1 MFYKNQNFTIFFR
14 DGYFATLSCQKFM
27 RWSIKLVNKNVVKIL
42 HAVFWILPKSMDQ
55 KKNYQQVF
63 NQFMT
68 ELHLAACVDP
78 HSFYLSW
85 HHFSWSR
92 TTLSANFCRV
102 KRSFKP
108 YMNKHDSVKEAKA
121 KANNH
126 VTLTCIL
133 SWKSWFTTHLPLL
146 SWNTF
151 THWNEAYYMLSKR
164 KKWGKKTREEGW
176 KESERKKSKLLC
188 HF

>member
-1 MFYKNQNFTIFFR
+1 
-14 DGYFATLSCQKFM
+14 
-27 RWSIKLVNKNVVKIL
+27 
-42 HAVFWILPKSMDQ
+42 
-55 KKNYQQVF
+55 
-63 NQFMT
+63 MT
-68 ELHLAACVDP
+68 EMHLATCVDP

-121 KANNH
+121 KANKH
-126 VTLTCIL
+126 VTLTHIL
-133 SWKSWFTTHLPLL
+133 PWKSWFTTHLPLL

-164 KKWGKKTREEGW
+164 KKWGKKKREKRDGEKVKG
-176 KESERKKSKLLC
+176 KNQNYCVTFKLKTKFYFLRIRPELQKLVLFW
-188 HF
+188 HLDQKAVRPTTHKQLFGLSFSSL

>member
-1 MFYKNQNFTIFFR
+1 
-14 DGYFATLSCQKFM
+14 
-27 RWSIKLVNKNVVKIL
+27 
-42 HAVFWILPKSMDQ
+42 MDQ
-55 KKNYQQVF
+55 KKHYQQVF

-85 HHFSWSR
+85 HHFSWSW
-92 TTLSANFCRV
+92 TTLSANFHRV
-102 KRSFKP
+102 KGSFKP

-126 VTLTCIL
+126 VMLTLIL
-133 SWKSWFTTHLPLL
+133 PWKSWFTTHPPLL

-164 KKWGKKTREEGW
+164 KTWGKKQEKRDGEKVKG
-176 KESERKKSKLLC
+176 KSQNYCVTIKIKTTQNFTFCPCALNFRSLC
-188 HF
+188 YFGIWIRRLWSLQPINGFLV

>member
-1 MFYKNQNFTIFFR
+1 
-14 DGYFATLSCQKFM
+14 M
-27 RWSIKLVNKNVVKIL
+27 RWSIKLVNKKVVTIL
-42 HAVFWILPKSMDQ
+42 HAVFWILLKSMDQ
-55 KKNYQQVF
+55 KKHYQQVF

-85 HHFSWSR
+85 HHFSWSW
-92 TTLSANFCRV
+92 TTLSANFHRV
-102 KRSFKP
+102 KRSLKS

-126 VTLTCIL
+126 VTLTLIL
-133 SWKSWFTTHLPLL
+133 PWKSWFTTHLPLL

-151 THWNEAYYMLSKR
+151 THWNKAYYMLSKR
-164 KKWGKKTREEGW
+164 KTWGKKNKRRGMERKW
-176 KESERKKSKLLC
+176 KEKVKTTVSLLK
-188 HF
+188 

>member
-1 MFYKNQNFTIFFR
+1 
-14 DGYFATLSCQKFM
+14 M

-42 HAVFWILPKSMDQ
+42 HAVFWILLKSMDQ

-121 KANNH
+121 KAKANNH
-126 VTLTCIL
+126 VTLTRIL
-133 SWKSWFTTHLPLL
+133 PWKSWFTTHLPLL

-164 KKWGKKTREEGW
+164 KTWGKKTREEGW
-176 KESERKKSKLLC
+176 RESERKKSKLLC
-188 HF
+188 HY

>member
-1 MFYKNQNFTIFFR
+1 
-14 DGYFATLSCQKFM
+14 
-27 RWSIKLVNKNVVKIL
+27 
-42 HAVFWILPKSMDQ
+42 
-55 KKNYQQVF
+55 
-63 NQFMT
+63 MT

-126 VTLTCIL
+126 VTLTRIL
-133 SWKSWFTTHLPLL
+133 PWKSWFTTHLPLL

-164 KKWGKKTREEGW
+164 KKQEKRDGKVFSLKVTQQFGLFPFKTKNHPKFYFLHMRPELQ
-176 KESERKKSKLLC
+176 KLVLFW
-188 HF
+188 HLDQKAVNPTTHKTAFWFKF